1 MTVLEKTDVVGGR
14 NRPVT
19 VNGCEFDGGPTLM
32 MMLDPFFQ
40 LFKDVGEKLEDHLD
54 ISLCNPS
61 YRVFWSDGERLDAT
75 TNIAEMV
82 RQIDTKF
89 GRAESLA
96 YPKLL
101 GDLAD
106 LYKDSI
112 PNFVEKNFTNP
123 LDFFGPRQL
132 GMVAKHR
139 MLGNLAKG
147 IKRYMKDPRLQM
159 LFSFQTMYL
168 GLSPYD
174 APWVYAVLTYM
185 EYGEGIWY
193 PKGGMVEI
201 CTSIAR
207 LAEKK
212 GATIRLNSEVKAIDG
227 RTVTLATGEVLT
239 ADAVM
244 CNADLPFAERE
255 LLPEKKT
262 NEKRRYS
269 CSTYM
274 LYMDY
279 KGELPTLLQHNVFFG
294 PDFSENLDQIF
305 HKLELPAEPA
315 FYACIS
321 KRTEASKAP
330 DARARRTSDCH

>member
-1 MTVLEKTDVVGGR
+1 MPQKSFIIVGAGLGGLALATRLAHRGHAVTVLEKTEMVGGR

-19 VNGCEFDGGPTLM
+19 VNGCSFDGGPTLL
-32 MMLDPFFQ
+32 MMLDPFYQ
-40 LFKDVGEKLEDHLD
+40 LFKDVGEKLEDHMDLE
-54 ISLCNPS
+54 LCDPS
-61 YRVFWSDGERLDAT
+61 YRVFWADGERLDAT
-75 TNIAEMV
+75 TNIAKMV
-82 RQIDTKF
+82 RQIEFKF

-112 PNFVEKNFTNP
+112 PNFVEKNFRNP
-123 LDFFGPRQL
+123 LDFFGPKQL
-132 GMVAKHR
+132 GMVARHK

-147 IKRYMKDPRLQM
+147 IKRYVKDPRLQM

-193 PKGGMVEI
+193 PKGGITEV
-201 CTSIAR
+201 CQSVAKLATS
-207 LAEKK
+207 K
-212 GATIRLNSEVKAIDG
+212 GANIRLNAEVSAIRG
-227 RTVTLATGEVLT
+227 KSVELAGGEVLT
-239 ADAVM
+239 ADSII
-244 CNADLPFAERE
+244 CNADLPYAERE
-255 LLPEKKT
+255 LLPENKT

-274 LYMDY
+274 LYIDY
-279 KGELPTLLQHNVFFG
+279 KGELPKLLHHIVFFG
-294 PDFSENLDQIF
+294 PDFHEYLEQIF
-305 HKLELPAEPA
+305 LRKVLPE
-315 FYACIS
+315 
-321 KRTEASKAP
+321 
-330 DARARRTSDCH
+330 